1 MDENYLLPDGFVAF
15 EPDPDAKPITVEG
28 NENGPPLDGFVPLK
42 LVPSNPV
49 RSGEPEVVEIK
60 SEDVS
65 ELKSEDAPRRRR
77 KRTEEVVPEGSPEGN
92 VTNE

>member
-15 EPDPDAKPITVEG
+15 EPDPDAKPIIVEG
-28 NENGPPLDGFVPLK
+28 NENGPQLDGFVPLK
-42 LVPSNPV
+42 PVPSNPV
-49 RSGEPEVVEIK
+49 RSGEPEVVEVK

-77 KRTEEVVPEGSPEGN
+77 RRTEEVVPENSPEEN

>member
-28 NENGPPLDGFVPLK
+28 SESGPQLDGFVPLK
-42 LVPSNPV
+42 PVLSNPV
-49 RSGEPEVVEIK
+49 NSGEPEVVEVK

-65 ELKSEDAPRRRR
+65 ELKSEDTPRRRR
-77 KRTEEVVPEGSPEGN
+77 KRTEEVVPEDSPE
-92 VTNE
+92 

>member
-15 EPDPDAKPITVEG
+15 EPNPDAKPIVVEG

-42 LVPSNPV
+42 PVISNSV
-49 RSGEPEVVEIK
+49 NSGNPEVVEVK

-65 ELKSEDAPRRRR
+65 ELKSEDTPRRRR
-77 KRTEEVVPEGSPEGN
+77 KRTEEVVQEGSTEEN